1 MTRLQ
6 AKASSA
12 AADECAE
19 VGVYCHV
26 PFCASS
32 CEFCAFYQEQP
43 DRAGVERYL
52 AGMEREFAAL
62 PERFPA
68 RTVFWGGGTPG
79 LLSAGDMARLGEALL
94 ARLEEPPAE
103 WTVEMAP
110 STVKADKL
118 RVLRDLG
125 VTRIS
130 MGAQSFRDRFLEAI
144 GRRQGARAIY
154 RAWDLIRRAE
164 FPETNID
171 LMFALPGQTV
181 SEWEADLR
189 EVARLAPTHVSTYA
203 LTFEEDTA
211 LYAKLARGEVTRD
224 EAAEIAMY
232 ERGWSLLPELGY
244 PQYEISNFARPGS
257 ECRHNRNIWRMGE
270 WVGLGPSAASQFR
283 GERYQR
289 PSDTE
294 RWANGLENGR
304 PERLAVTV
312 LDDSL
317 LWTDAVVFG
326 LRTNAGVDLRT
337 LSGRFPEA
345 ATSMTESVVAELRRM
360 EAEGLVV
367 RESTRIRPT
376 HRGRLLADAIGT
388 RLLFQCA
395 E

>member
-1 MTRLQ
+1 MTHLQ
-6 AKASSA
+6 AKVSSA
-12 AADECAE
+12 AAAECPE
-19 VGVYCHV
+19 LGVYCHV

-52 AGMEREFAAL
+52 AAMELEIAAL

-79 LLSAGDMARLGEALL
+79 LLPAGDMARLGRALL
-94 ARLEEPPAE
+94 ARLAEPPKE

-144 GRRQGARAIY
+144 GRRQGARSVY
-154 RAWDLIRRAE
+154 RAWELIRRAE

-181 SEWEADLR
+181 SEWEADVR
-189 EVARLAPTHVSTYA
+189 EAVRLAPTHVSTYA

-211 LYAKLARGEVTRD
+211 LYAKLARGEVVRD
-224 EAAEIAMY
+224 EAREVAMY

-244 PQYEISNFARPGS
+244 PQYEISNFAIPGS

-270 WVGLGPSAASQFR
+270 WVGRGPAAAGQFG
-283 GERYQR
+283 GEPKQR
-289 PSDTE
+289 PAGMAA
-294 RWANGLENGR
+294 WGGGLVNRR
-304 PERLAVTV
+304 PARVARNR

-326 LRTNAGVDLRT
+326 LRTNAGVDLQT
-337 LSGRFPEA
+337 LSRRFPF
-345 ATSMTESVVAELRRM
+345 AEP
-360 EAEGLVV
+360 AV
-367 RESTRIRPT
+367 RESVSSELGKLEAEALLVREGTRVRLT
-376 HRGRLLADAIGT
+376 HRGRLLADAIGA
-388 RLLFQCA
+388 RLIA
-395 E
+395 S